1 MRKQKKIISF
11 FLIIF
16 LFFSVGANVKAAD
29 FEDLGKVV
37 DGSKLLDAKE
47 STVTLE
53 NIAKGNILNNGTAS
67 LSNNGNGEVVVYGA
81 VLAGV
86 VCDKL
91 LLKMTLQ
98 RYSGGYWED
107 VKYFS
112 DTRYDH
118 SMLTKSYVVRVTKGY
133 YYRVKAACLA
143 YKGSTTESKSPMTNG
158 IWID

>member
-1 MRKQKKIISF
+1 MRKCKRIIS
-11 FLIIF
+11 
-16 LFFSVGANVKAAD
+16 LFFSMLLLFSVGVNVKAAD
-29 FEDLGKVV
+29 FGDLGKAV
-37 DGSKLLDAKE
+37 DGSELLNTKE

-53 NIAKGNILNNGTAS
+53 NIGKGNILNNGTAS
-67 LSNNGNGEVVVYGA
+67 VANNGNGEVNVSGS

-112 DTRYDH
+112 ETRYNH
-118 SMLTKSYVVRVTKGY
+118 SLLTKSYNVSVAKGY

-143 YKGSTTESKSPMTNG
+143 YKGSTVESKSPMTNG